1 MLPATLSQVRSVSLL
16 GLTPKWTIQENKD
29 VVYDANGAAYVRIA
43 SVNTGL
49 NALCS
54 VGLPSSALLSQR
66 IGLNALIDQRNQKQA
81 QELSADTCNLFDGAP
96 RAKRSRTDRGK
107 QQAMRSD
114 PTTINIEVDVLGEM
128 HEVSVLRLVHPCDN
142 LFVAYT
148 EDSIAPVL
156 HHLREQGFNEYKGRP
171 RNPEKPKGVWEMD
184 GGFVVKFQKA
194 DGLAGY
200 KKTPSLDAAK
210 AFLADMAEHGAM
222 VAESEEGG
230 LDDDGDRC
238 GEDNDP

>member
-1 MLPATLSQVRSVSLL
+1 
-16 GLTPKWTIQENKD
+16 
-29 VVYDANGAAYVRIA
+29 
-43 SVNTGL
+43 
-49 NALCS
+49 
-54 VGLPSSALLSQR
+54 
-66 IGLNALIDQRNQKQA
+66 
-81 QELSADTCNLFDGAP
+81 
-96 RAKRSRTDRGK
+96 
-107 QQAMRSD
+107 MRSD

-128 HEVSVLRLVHPCDN
+128 HEVSVLRPVHPKDN

-148 EDSIAPVL
+148 EESITPVL

-171 RNPEKPKGVWEMD
+171 RNPEKRKGVWEMD